1 MTAHEMDAI
10 GPVGA
15 VSSSDYTTSH
25 ESSTYAIQRSEPTK
39 ARETPVTAAPAV
51 PVTSAASA
59 NPTKSTASAVQAA
72 VVQANANL
80 ANYNR
85 VLDFGVDAGTGL
97 SVATI
102 RDSQT
107 GVVLQQIPGPDML
120 HLAKMLADWSPGKTL
135 QLDLLA

>member
-10 GPVGA
+10 GSVGA

-25 ESSTYAIQRSEPTK
+25 ESSTYTAQASGRAMAPT
-39 ARETPVTAAPAV
+39 VAPGA
-51 PVTSAASA
+51 
-59 NPTKSTASAVQAA
+59 STASVESVNPAKPTALALQTAVT
-72 VVQANANL
+72 QANANL

-102 RDSQT
+102 RDAQT
-107 GVVLQQIPGPDML
+107 GAVLQQVPGTDML
-120 HLAKMLADWSPGKTL
+120 HFARMLADWSPGKTL

>member
-10 GPVGA
+10 GSVGA

-25 ESSTYAIQRSEPTK
+25 ESSTYTTQASGRAMAPT
-39 ARETPVTAAPAV
+39 V
-51 PVTSAASA
+51 ASGA
-59 NPTKSTASAVQAA
+59 STASVESVNPAKPTARALQTAVT
-72 VVQANANL
+72 QANANL

-102 RDSQT
+102 RDAQT
-107 GVVLQQIPGPDML
+107 GAVLQQVPGTDML
-120 HLAKMLADWSPGKTL
+120 HLARMLADWSPGKTL